1 MSATTAPA
9 AAANALTGGISSDK
23 GAAAASAAVKPRK
36 RTTTSRSGSEA
47 TDTPL
52 IATTP
57 TAVTRTR
64 RTRDLAPSKALGEAT
79 DLAFSRDLTVVD
91 EGAVLETPRQKGIVE
106 SSERSSPVKHKVVK
120 HAAAAVHRGTGG
132 VHHKERTNNNKR
144 SIWDVMGHL
153 FSRLFLVFVVG
164 VGLGT
169 TAWSMRAKPPVVHRD
184 VSASE
189 IEKLEEFVT
198 KTTKWMQVRGWNSSL
213 LFWVGMG

>member
-47 TDTPL
+47 TETPL

-64 RTRDLAPSKALGEAT
+64 RTRDLAPSKALGEVA

-106 SSERSSPVKHKVVK
+106 PSERSSPVKHKVVK
-120 HAAAAVHRGTGG
+120 PAAGHRGTGG
-132 VHHKERTNNNKR
+132 VHHKERSNNNKR

-169 TAWSMRAKPPVVHRD
+169 TAWSMRATPPVVHRD

-198 KTTKWMQVRGWNSSL
+198 KTTKWMQVRGCNPSL